1 MESTEIGLEVF
12 VETDL
17 ISYLGFLVAR
27 DSARWG
33 FLSML
38 ANWGAV
44 IIGVLSFIVSVV
56 TLCIARKAMNTW
68 REQEQTKAK
77 QEFKKSLLALRNIL
91 IYMPAKWTQAD
102 LNLGEKVQYAPDYH
116 KYFHK
121 EVLDLPVKLKMLI
134 DANNHSNDCWV
145 ICEHLFD
152 GSQIEAKWKL
162 VQDAVNEYIQK
173 GKDRDE
179 VFHALNSLYSE
190 RFVFEFK

>member
-91 IYMPAKWTQAD
+91 I
-102 LNLGEKVQYAPDYH
+102 LS
-116 KYFHK
+116 
-121 EVLDLPVKLKMLI
+121 LI
-134 DANNHSNDCWV
+134 H
-145 ICEHLFD
+145 I
-152 GSQIEAKWKL
+152 
-162 VQDAVNEYIQK
+162 
-173 GKDRDE
+173 
-179 VFHALNSLYSE
+179 
-190 RFVFEFK
+190 